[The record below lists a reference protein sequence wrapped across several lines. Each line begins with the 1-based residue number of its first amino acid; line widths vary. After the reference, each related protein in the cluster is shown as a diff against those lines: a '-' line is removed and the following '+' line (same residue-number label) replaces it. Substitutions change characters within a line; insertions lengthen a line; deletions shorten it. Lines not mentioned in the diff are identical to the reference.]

1 MVIEVFAD
9 GLDRA
14 HVNTEN
20 RRISCRAVVLR
31 QESEILGEYH
41 PGRDVFNLP
50 GGGLEPDETSEACV
64 VREVLEETGVSVRV
78 LFPTVTVIEYF
89 PEGTFESRFFRC
101 EETGLPS
108 VPPAR
113 TEEEIR
119 NRMENRWYG
128 LYEFL
133 EILETYESTDPFGP
147 NVHQRELI
155 GLLNS
160 I

>member
-14 HVNTEN
+14 HVNLNN
-20 RRISCRAVVLR
+20 RHVACRAVILR
-31 QESEILGEYH
+31 PDNELLGEYH
-41 PGRDVFNLP
+41 PGRDVYNLP
-50 GGGLEPDETSEACV
+50 GGGLEPGETPEACV

-78 LFPTVTVIEYF
+78 LLATVTVIEYF

-101 EETGLPS
+101 EETGIPA

-113 TEEEIR
+113 TEEEVR
-119 NRMENRWYG
+119 DRMESRWYG

-133 EILETYESTDPFGP
+133 EILETRESTNPYAP
-147 NVHQRELI
+147 NIHQRELI

>member
-14 HVNTEN
+14 HVNLTN
-20 RRISCRAVVLR
+20 RHVSCRAVILR
-31 QESEILGEYH
+31 NETEILGEYH

-50 GGGLEPDETSEACV
+50 GGGLEPGETPEACV
-64 VREVLEETGVSVRV
+64 VREVREETGVSVRV
-78 LFPTVTVIEYF
+78 LLPTVTVIEYF

-101 EETGLPS
+101 EETGIPP
-108 VPPAR
+108 VPPAM
-113 TEEEIR
+113 TEEEQSD
-119 NRMENRWYG
+119 RMESRWYG
-128 LYEFL
+128 LLEFL
-133 EILETYESTDPFGP
+133 EILETRESRNPFGP
-147 NVHQRELI
+147 NIHQRELI